1 MASRTNPGRSKV
13 SIVGKVPSRACEAPV
28 GRARVK
34 HLKYFTCNSN
44 TQRASYGLDMRDMPE
59 YPKPTMSSCFLVK
72 KM

>member
-34 HLKYFTCNSN
+34 IFKITYL
-44 TQRASYGLDMRDMPE
+44 E
-59 YPKPTMSSCFLVK
+59 YL
-72 KM
+72 